1 MNNGMELAVLKVLGG
16 WESWNSMQKYIR
28 VLDVTVKR
36 QYEESYRKLQE
47 QLESEDSET
56 ISLLDFAAINAVPD
70 VTTMETAA

>member
-16 WESWNSMQKYIR
+16 WVSWNSMQKYIR

-47 QLESEDSET
+47 QPESDDSET
-56 ISLLDFAAINAVPD
+56 LSLLDFAAMGAAPGITPR
-70 VTTMETAA
+70 ETVA